1 MAHPNEGGKPIF
13 NMGGP
18 TRSALVATNVRYAYN
33 GVGDVSYPQCRV
45 RTREGHASAFAIT
58 SAVRSM
64 FNYVATD
71 PILHTPVN
79 RVIFYDGSNVKN
91 YDVPTNTINTFSPP
105 ITGIATG
112 LKASVAEA
120 GTRAYLAI
128 FDNKGIGVSQGY
140 VVDSSNNADKLFQGP
155 PGPAITIAAADAVAA
170 GTVTAGSHNFAV
182 VIVTRTGYTTIP
194 GPQTAFGVF
203 NPTTAVAAGGKKMD
217 VLVTGTPWP
226 TATASIALLMTT
238 TTNPAKYFFVP
249 GAVAGVPGGLP
260 FAFNFTVDIDDA
272 ALLQC
277 VPADALFDQFSQD
290 VNGAGPFNPSFVCAY
305 GRRMVYGAGDRV
317 YISDPDDFQAIS
329 ADQHVLFL
337 PGLRN
342 IKTAFPFRDNN
353 LYLLGD
359 YWTYSTSDDGNV
371 PTSWSGPHVVDGNLG
386 TIAVLGI
393 TVDPSQSYAL
403 VATQSGFR
411 IFQDGAY
418 QDPSLSFWQPDWA
431 TINWAAAPTIELIN
445 DIEEQ
450 CFRALAPLGGATS
463 PSNELVWNYMSGKTP
478 ETVRY
483 SKNVV
488 SDRYCF
494 TLVQNNTSGRREV
507 WMGPGTASGGG
518 AVWRKDDTLTQ
529 DVGVDIAGQV
539 WESQYLLDIEEL
551 GGPVAFHGL
560 HFTAKGTG
568 TAFTIT
574 GFGPDHVKSAG
585 AKVNNLATMATGGIR
600 ILRQWSMNAENQS
613 IEFKTDTGWFELI
626 EFEPYYTPWIRQR

>member
-1 MAHPNEGGKPIF
+1 MPRDNYASKPQF
-13 NMGGP
+13 NFGGP
-18 TRSALVATNVRYAYN
+18 TRSALAATNVRYQYQNAQ
-33 GVGDVSYPQCRV
+33 DTSYAQCKI
-45 RTREGHASAFAIT
+45 RTREGHASAFSIAT
-58 SAVRSM
+58 AVRSM

-91 YDVPTNTINTFSPP
+91 YDVPTNTTNAFNPA
-105 ITGIATG
+105 ITGITTG

-120 GTRAYLAI
+120 GTRAYIAI

-155 PGPAITIAAADAVAA
+155 PGPAITIAAADAIAA

-194 GPQTAFGVF
+194 GPQSSGGVF
-203 NPTTAVAAGGKKMD
+203 NPTTATASGGLKMD
-217 VLVTGTPWP
+217 VLVSGAPWP

-260 FAFNFTVDIDDA
+260 FSFNFSVDIADEDLEQA
-272 ALLQC
+272 

-290 VNGAGPFNPSFVCAY
+290 VNGLGPFNPSFVCAY
-305 GRRMVYGAGDRV
+305 GRRMVYGAGDRI
-317 YISDPDDFQAIS
+317 YISDPDDFQAINGIDS
-329 ADQHVLFL
+329 VLSL

-359 YWTYSTSDDGNV
+359 YWTYSTSDSGDI
-371 PTSWSGPHVVDGNLG
+371 PSSWSGPHIVDGNLG
-386 TIAVLGI
+386 TIAVLGR

-403 VATQSGFR
+403 VATQSGLR
-411 IFQDGAY
+411 LFQDGAY
-418 QDPSLSFWQPDWA
+418 QDPALSFWQPDWA
-431 TINWAAAPTIELIN
+431 AINWAAAPTIEVIN
-445 DIEEQ
+445 DIEKQ
-450 CFRALAPLGGATS
+450 CFRALVPLGGATS
-463 PSNELVWNYMSGKTP
+463 PSHELVWNYMSDKTP

-483 SKNVV
+483 SKNTV

-494 TLVQNNTSGRREV
+494 ELVQNNTSGRREV
-507 WMGPGTASGGG
+507 WMGPGTAAGGG

-529 DVGVDIAGQV
+529 DVGVDIAGQL

-551 GGPVAFHGL
+551 GGLCAFHGL
-560 HFTAKGTG
+560 HFTAKGTA

-574 GFGPDHVKSAG
+574 GFGPDHVKNAG
-585 AKVNNLATMATGGIR
+585 AKVNNLATMATGGVR

-613 IEFKTDTGWFELI
+613 IEFKTEIGWFELI